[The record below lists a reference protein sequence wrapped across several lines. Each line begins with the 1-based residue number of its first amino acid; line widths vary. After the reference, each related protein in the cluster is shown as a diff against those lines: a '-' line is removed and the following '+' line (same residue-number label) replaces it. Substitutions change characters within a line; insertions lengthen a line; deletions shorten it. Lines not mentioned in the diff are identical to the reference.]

1 MRNISWAIFVKER
14 RKARG
19 LTRRKLAEMAEID
32 PSYVTLIERDGYV
45 PRKDKVEMIAQALEA
60 DLDQTLLTAGYAP
73 QQMPVGMLIDKL
85 ETVKTQ
91 TDLVPELK
99 RTIHELFELD
109 EEQQKQASLYLKSFI
124 SVIKKGE
131 GAYSSGSARKGKSIR
146 A

>member
-60 DLDQTLLTAGYAP
+60 DLDQT
-73 QQMPVGMLIDKL
+73 
-85 ETVKTQ
+85 
-91 TDLVPELK
+91 
-99 RTIHELFELD
+99 
-109 EEQQKQASLYLKSFI
+109 
-124 SVIKKGE
+124 
-131 GAYSSGSARKGKSIR
+131 
-146 A
+146 

>member
-1 MRNISWAIFVKER
+1 MRNISWALFVKEK

-19 LTRRKLAEMAEID
+19 LTRRRLAEMAEID

-91 TDLVPELK
+91 TDLIPELK
-99 RTIHELFELD
+99 RTVHELFELD
-109 EEQQKQASLYLKSFI
+109 EEQQKQASLYIKGFI

-131 GAYSSGSARKGKSIR
+131 SAYSSNNARKGKSIR